1 MKNKV
6 LLFYFENTLVDY
18 KDHFGR
24 YFEEVVKHRKNSCSK
39 NILLKIYTGCDR
51 LKYFI
56 LKINYEIVKTH
67 FKFKKKNCYLPN
79 VLTCVSS
86 NH

>member
-24 YFEEVVKHRKNSCSK
+24 YFEEVVKHRKRILVLK
-39 NILLKIYTGCDR
+39 NILLNIYIGCGR
-51 LKYFI
+51 LKHFI
-56 LKINYEIVKTH
+56 LKMNYEIVKTH
-67 FKFKKKNCYLPN
+67 FKCFKNFYLLN
-79 VLTCVSS
+79 ILTYVSS